1 MQDLLD
7 VLVCVRLHADT
18 FSWEIGG
25 NHLTRGSWICFY
37 LLVGVGKL
45 LAKICLL
52 FTICCIANQD
62 ALTAIADKNVC
73 RQ

>member
-25 NHLTRGSWICFY
+25 NHLTRGSWICSY
-37 LLVGVGKL
+37 LLVSVGKL
-45 LAKICLL
+45 FAGISK
-52 FTICCIANQD
+52 
-62 ALTAIADKNVC
+62 ALVC
-73 RQ
+73 DVDVHNLMHS